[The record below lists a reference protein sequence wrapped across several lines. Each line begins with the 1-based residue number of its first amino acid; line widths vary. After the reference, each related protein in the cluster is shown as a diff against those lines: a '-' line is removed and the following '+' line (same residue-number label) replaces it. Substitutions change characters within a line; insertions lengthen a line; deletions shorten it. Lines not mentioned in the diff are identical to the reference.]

1 MVSAATNLG
10 ANAAKR
16 YLEVNTAKATRAT
29 EELASGSRAS
39 NPSYDPASSAVGY
52 RLTANV
58 QSLAQAANNVAQA
71 TAMIQM
77 ATGSL
82 GASQDVL
89 TRLKELTVKA
99 NTNTVGDSERKMM
112 NEEFQQLLNQVDVN
126 ATNARWGG
134 VSLFSGGAGAA
145 THSGAVT
152 EAATG
157 LTAVA
162 NAFTNALN
170 ATNTQGNIDGYAV
183 DATVVANGALYDVSV
198 DLGDGKIFKGTVAA
212 PVANSLLTLTAVGDP
227 STSISFT
234 YDATVTA
241 ITDAATFQT
250 SLRSLLG
257 IGAGA
262 TRASFVSLS
271 TNAAA
276 VTGGSLTLNAGSGTS
291 AGKWALSST
300 YDAAA
305 SEVTFRVSKGTE
317 YYTATVAAA
326 ASMTTTVSFS
336 NGINLTLN
344 AFNGTAAL
352 AQETWNVAAGTSI
365 SQSFQYGEKATDML
379 QVTFRGANV
388 AALGL
393 SGLNI
398 ITMGN
403 AQAASLLIDGA
414 QDQLGSMIAELGG
427 KASQLGFMAD
437 TLKIS
442 IQNQSAAR
450 STFIDANIAESM
462 LTLQRFKGL
471 ASVASSV
478 FTQALN
484 EQANLTSMVQQL
496 R

>member
-16 YLEVNTAKATRAT
+16 YLEVNTQKATRAT

-58 QSLAQAANNVAQA
+58 QSLGQASNNVAQA

-77 ATGSL
+77 ATGAL
-82 GASQDVL
+82 GATQDVL

-126 ATNARWGG
+126 AVNARWGG
-134 VSLFSGGAGAA
+134 VSLFTGGAGAA
-145 THSGAVT
+145 THSGAVA

-157 LTAVA
+157 LVAVA
-162 NAFTNALN
+162 NAFTNAMN
-170 ATNTQGNIDGYAV
+170 ATNSQGNIDGFAN

-212 PVANSLLTLTAVGDP
+212 PVAGALLTLTSVGDP

-234 YDATVTA
+234 YDAAVTA
-241 ITDAATFQT
+241 ITNAATFQT
-250 SLRSLLG
+250 SLRALLG
-257 IGAGA
+257 IGVGA

-276 VTGGSLTLNAGSGTS
+276 VTGGSLTFNAGSGTD
-291 AGKWALSST
+291 AGKWALTSSYNAT
-300 YDAAA
+300 AG
-305 SEVTFRVSKGTE
+305 EVTFRVSNGTE
-317 YYTATVAAA
+317 YYTSTVN
-326 ASMTTTVSFS
+326 ASNNMTTTVSFT
-336 NGINLTLN
+336 NGINLALN
-344 AFNGTAAL
+344 AFDGTANL
-352 AQETWNVAAGTSI
+352 AQETFTVAEGTAI
-365 SQSFQYGEKATDML
+365 SQAFQYGEKATDML
-379 QVTFRGANV
+379 DVTFKGATTS
-388 AALGL
+388 ALAI

-398 ITMGN
+398 LTMGN

-414 QDQLGSMIAELGG
+414 QDQVGAMIAELGG
-427 KASQLGFMAD
+427 KAAQLGFMAD

-484 EQANLTSMVQQL
+484 EQSNLTSMVQQL